1 MVRGPPDLPSI
12 SGRALA
18 TAQGRWIL
26 IGASE
31 SLAKQGSP
39 ASGHRLFFFGKVFF
53 GGPSWRFFFRLQLGS
68 FWASCGSLGA
78 SQNPSALCIK
88 SGWAGALVALKIRSE
103 YLKKEAL
110 LLLGGP
116 GGPRGALRKPKKFR
130 LGSLAASSGRRTDP
144 LHIHSG
150 SWPPGPQTLS
160 FFRVLGTRQNHSQN
174 RGRQRLG
181 PPRAINGFGLGA
193 FFCAKGVS
201 GHFLGVSIEGL
212 LGLLRLPGRESES
225 IGPVHQ
231 IWLGGGLG
239 GPETAPLGLAKN
251 SAKTVLG

>member
-1 MVRGPPDLPSI
+1 M
-12 SGRALA
+12 
-18 TAQGRWIL
+18 
-26 IGASE
+26 
-31 SLAKQGSP
+31 
-39 ASGHRLFFFGKVFF
+39 FFF
-53 GGPSWRFFFRLQLGS
+53 GGPSWTFFFRPQWGS

-88 SGWAGALVALKIRSE
+88 SGWAGASVALKIRSE

-160 FFRVLGTRQNHSQN
+160 FSGFWGRVRITR
-174 RGRQRLG
+174 
-181 PPRAINGFGLGA
+181 
-193 FFCAKGVS
+193 KTGVAS
-201 GHFLGVSIEGL
+201 VWGL
-212 LGLLRLPGRESES
+212 LGPSTDLAWGLFFGEGRLGTFFW
-225 IGPVHQ
+225 GVD
-231 IWLGGGLG
+231 
-239 GPETAPLGLAKN
+239 
-251 SAKTVLG
+251 

>member
-1 MVRGPPDLPSI
+1 MFS
-12 SGRALA
+12 
-18 TAQGRWIL
+18 
-26 IGASE
+26 
-31 SLAKQGSP
+31 
-39 ASGHRLFFFGKVFF
+39 
-53 GGPSWRFFFRLQLGS
+53 RLQLGV
-68 FWASCGSLGA
+68 FWASCGCLGA
-78 SQNPSALCIK
+78 SQNPSALCSK
-88 SGWAGALVALKIRSE
+88 SGWAGASVALQIRSE
-103 YLKKEAL
+103 YVEKEAL
-110 LLLGGP
+110 LLFGGGTRASVAQVP
-116 GGPRGALRKPKKFR
+116 PKKFR

-193 FFCAKGVS
+193 FFCAKGFS

-239 GPETAPLGLAKN
+239 GPETAPLGLAKK

>member
-1 MVRGPPDLPSI
+1 MPCWRDNLRSI
-12 SGRALA
+12 GGRALA

-39 ASGHRLFFFGKVFF
+39 ASGHRRTFFLEMVFF
-53 GGPSWRFFFRLQLGS
+53 GGPSWTFFSRLQLGV

-88 SGWAGALVALKIRSE
+88 SGWAGASVALKIRSE

-116 GGPRGALRKPKKFR
+116 GGPRGALRKARKFR
-130 LGSLAASSGRRTDP
+130 LGSLAASSGRRTDS

-160 FFRVLGTRQNHSQN
+160 FCRVWGRVRITR
-174 RGRQRLG
+174 
-181 PPRAINGFGLGA
+181 
-193 FFCAKGVS
+193 KTGVAS
-201 GHFLGVSIEGL
+201 VWAL
-212 LGLLRLPGRESES
+212 
-225 IGPVHQ
+225 IGP
-231 IWLGGGLG
+231 
-239 GPETAPLGLAKN
+239 
-251 SAKTVLG
+251 

>member
-1 MVRGPPDLPSI
+1 MPSWTPHLGSI
-12 SGRALA
+12 SPRALA

-39 ASGHRLFFFGKVFF
+39 ASGHRLIFFLEMFFF
-53 GGPSWRFFFRLQLGS
+53 GGPSWTFFFGLQSGS
-68 FWASCGSLGA
+68 FWASCGCLGA

-88 SGWAGALVALKIRSE
+88 SGWAGASVALKIRSE

-130 LGSLAASSGRRTDP
+130 LGSLAAWSGRRTGS

-150 SWPPGPQTLS
+150 SWGGQCRNPEFVQG
-160 FFRVLGTRQNHSQN
+160 FGTRQNHS
-174 RGRQRLG
+174 
-181 PPRAINGFGLGA
+181 
-193 FFCAKGVS
+193 
-201 GHFLGVSIEGL
+201 
-212 LGLLRLPGRESES
+212 
-225 IGPVHQ
+225 
-231 IWLGGGLG
+231 
-239 GPETAPLGLAKN
+239 
-251 SAKTVLG
+251 

>member
-1 MVRGPPDLPSI
+1 MGPFFWRRASRDIFLG
-12 SGRALA
+12 GRL
-18 TAQGRWIL
+18 RV
-26 IGASE
+26 S
-31 SLAKQGSP
+31 
-39 ASGHRLFFFGKVFF
+39 
-53 GGPSWRFFFRLQLGS
+53 
-68 FWASCGSLGA
+68 WASCGSLAA

-88 SGWAGALVALKIRSE
+88 SGGAGASVALKIRSE

-130 LGSLAASSGRRTDP
+130 LGSLAASSGRRTDS

-160 FFRVLGTRQNHSQN
+160 FCRVSGRVRITRKYAVVSAWALIGPSTDLAWGLFFCEGRLGT
-174 RGRQRLG
+174 
-181 PPRAINGFGLGA
+181 FFWGA
-193 FFCAKGVS
+193 
-201 GHFLGVSIEGL
+201 IEGL

-231 IWLGGGLG
+231 IWLGGGLC
-239 GPETAPLGLAKN
+239 GP
-251 SAKTVLG
+251 

>member
-1 MVRGPPDLPSI
+1 M
-12 SGRALA
+12 
-18 TAQGRWIL
+18 
-26 IGASE
+26 
-31 SLAKQGSP
+31 
-39 ASGHRLFFFGKVFF
+39 
-53 GGPSWRFFFRLQLGS
+53 
-68 FWASCGSLGA
+68 
-78 SQNPSALCIK
+78 
-88 SGWAGALVALKIRSE
+88 VALKIRSE

-130 LGSLAASSGRRTDP
+130 LGSLAASSGRRTDS

-150 SWPPGPQTLS
+150 SWPPGAQTLS
-160 FFRVLGTRQNHSQN
+160 FCRVSGRVRITRKYAVVSAWALLGPSSDLAWGLFFCEGRLGTF
-174 RGRQRLG
+174 
-181 PPRAINGFGLGA
+181 FGG
-193 FFCAKGVS
+193 
-201 GHFLGVSIEGL
+201 SIEGL

-239 GPETAPLGLAKN
+239 GPETAPLGLAKK

>member
-1 MVRGPPDLPSI
+1 MG
-12 SGRALA
+12 
-18 TAQGRWIL
+18 
-26 IGASE
+26 GA
-31 SLAKQGSP
+31 
-39 ASGHRLFFFGKVFF
+39 
-53 GGPSWRFFFRLQLGS
+53 

-88 SGWAGALVALKIRSE
+88 SGWAGASVALKIRSE

-160 FFRVLGTRQNHSQN
+160 FSGFWGRVRITRKTGVASVWALLGPSTDLAWGPFFVRRASRDIFWGCRLRVSWASCGSLAASQN
-174 RGRQRLG
+174 PLALCIKSGWAGASVALKP
-181 PPRAINGFGLGA
+181 PPRASKKKCKNGFGLKRLFRRSA
-193 FFCAKGVS
+193 LCSLDAAC
-201 GHFLGVSIEGL
+201 GHKI
-212 LGLLRLPGRESES
+212 
-225 IGPVHQ
+225 I
-231 IWLGGGLG
+231 
-239 GPETAPLGLAKN
+239 
-251 SAKTVLG
+251 

>member
-1 MVRGPPDLPSI
+1 M
-12 SGRALA
+12 
-18 TAQGRWIL
+18 
-26 IGASE
+26 
-31 SLAKQGSP
+31 
-39 ASGHRLFFFGKVFF
+39 
-53 GGPSWRFFFRLQLGS
+53 
-68 FWASCGSLGA
+68 
-78 SQNPSALCIK
+78 
-88 SGWAGALVALKIRSE
+88 ALKIRSE

-181 PPRAINGFGLGA
+181 PPRAINGFGLGG

-201 GHFLGVSIEGL
+201 GHFLG
-212 LGLLRLPGRESES
+212 GLLRVSWASCGSLAASQNPLALCIKSGGDQGSRTNGSGPWGQQKKRKNGFGLKRLLPR
-225 IGPVHQ
+225 
-231 IWLGGGLG
+231 
-239 GPETAPLGLAKN
+239 
-251 SAKTVLG
+251 SAL